1 MTSPAENLATQ
12 VRFESSLAHLANALT
27 GRPDDANVRA
37 TDDVDRL
44 LDTIGHRAAA

>member
-1 MTSPAENLATQ
+1 MTSPADHLTTQ

-27 GRPDDANVRA
+27 TRPDDADLRA

-44 LDTIGHRAAA
+44 LENMTDRAVA